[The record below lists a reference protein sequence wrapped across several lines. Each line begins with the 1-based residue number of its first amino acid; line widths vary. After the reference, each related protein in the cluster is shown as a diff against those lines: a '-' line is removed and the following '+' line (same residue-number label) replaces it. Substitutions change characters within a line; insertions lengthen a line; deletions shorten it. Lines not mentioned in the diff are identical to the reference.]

1 MSCIENN
8 KRCGRRLKI
17 LLAKTGLDPHDRAIR
32 LLAHTLKDRGKMDVF
47 YSGLYR
53 TIDEIVELAV
63 QQDVDVVG
71 LGVHTGLQMTLFPEL
86 RDRLN
91 RAGKS
96 HVILI
101 GGGVMPE
108 CDIESLRSS
117 GTVSEIF
124 SYNRTYND
132 VLEWLNHVAVPV

>member
-1 MSCIENN
+1 MS
-8 KRCGRRLKI
+8 GRRIKI
-17 LLAKTGLDPHDRAIR
+17 LLAKTGLDPHDRGIR
-32 LLAHTLKDRGKMDVF
+32 LLAHILRESVGMGVF

-53 TIDEIVELAV
+53 TIDEIVDLAV
-63 QQDVDVVG
+63 QHDVDVVG

-86 RDRLN
+86 RNGLN
-91 RAGKS
+91 RAGKN
-96 HVILI
+96 HVMLI

-108 CDIESLRSS
+108 YDIESLRSS

-132 VLEWLNHVAVPV
+132 ILEWLNNVAVPVQ